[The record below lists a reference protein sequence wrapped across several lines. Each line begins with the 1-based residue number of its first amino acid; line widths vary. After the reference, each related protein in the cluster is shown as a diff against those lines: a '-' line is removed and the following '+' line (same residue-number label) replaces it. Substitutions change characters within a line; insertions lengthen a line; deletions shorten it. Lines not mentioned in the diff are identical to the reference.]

1 MINKITKAFILNET
15 IKVDPLASVQALY
28 DIITNVRVSTKKD
41 SNRMSLAK
49 EHLRSI
55 KRQIRS
61 LNERVVKLEEELS
74 LLNEDK

>member
-1 MINKITKAFILNET
+1 MINKITKAFLLNET
-15 IKVDPLASVQALY
+15 IKVDPIASVQALY

>member
-1 MINKITKAFILNET
+1 MINKITKAFLLNET
-15 IKVDPLASVQALY
+15 IKVDPMASVQALY
-28 DIITNVRVSTKKD
+28 DIISNVRVSTKKD

>member
-1 MINKITKAFILNET
+1 MINKITKAFLLNET